1 MITSFDQL
9 DLNKTYSYAD
19 YLTWQFS
26 ERVELFR
33 GRVFRMS
40 PAPNRRHQEISFEL
54 SVYIGVFLKGK
65 HCKAFTAPFDVRLP
79 LPENKQKSGKVDTVV
94 QPDIV
99 VVCDPSKLDEQGCNG
114 APDFIIEILSPG
126 NSRRE
131 MKTKFELYE
140 TAGVKEYW
148 LVEPLRECVTCYHLD
163 ATGQYVGS
171 RPYFADDDIP
181 SWVLDGF
188 VLKGRD
194 ILNEWEDLN

>member
-1 MITSFDQL
+1 M
-9 DLNKTYSYAD
+9 
-19 YLTWQFS
+19 
-26 ERVELFR
+26 
-33 GRVFRMS
+33 
-40 PAPNRRHQEISFEL
+40 
-54 SVYIGVFLKGK
+54 
-65 HCKAFTAPFDVRLP
+65 RLP

-171 RPYFADDDIP
+171 RPYFAEDDIP
-181 SWVLDGF
+181 SRVLDGF

-194 ILNEWEDLN
+194 ILNELADLD